1 MNRQEFRNDGDPE
14 RRGWWFPLA
23 MVSAVLVVVA
33 LAAAVFFSVP
43 AEEATQAAV
52 PLRSRIGLAARA
64 ALVAIGSDEEDFET
78 ARAELMKVIEI
89 RRENLPGNSHTTIT
103 ENLEIIESQ
112 ISAIS
117 DELSRD
123 PDNSHLAKMLA
134 EAYQRE
140 IELLQTAAALPT
152 VPAPTDEG

>member
-1 MNRQEFRNDGDPE
+1 MNGPGQMIDDNGE
-14 RRGWWFPLA
+14 RRGWWLPLA
-23 MVSAVLVVVA
+23 VGSAVVVVVA
-33 LAAAVFFSVP
+33 LSAAVFFSVP
-43 AEEATQAAV
+43 ADEATQAPV
-52 PLRSRIGLAARA
+52 PLRSRIGLAAKA
-64 ALVAIGSDEEDFET
+64 ALVAIGSNEEDFET
-78 ARAELMKVIEI
+78 ARAELMRVIEI
-89 RRENLPGNSHTTIT
+89 RRENLPGDSHTTVT

-123 PDNSHLAKMLA
+123 PDNPHLAKMLA

-152 VPAPTDEG
+152 VPAPSDEG